1 MSGENP
7 YAPPE
12 TTSTGVPDAPES
24 FGWEMVGKRV
34 WVEKF
39 AQFPMVDPY
48 SGKTDDV
55 MTMNRITLRYWP
67 AWMTV
72 LRWISLGIILLPLSG
87 AIEPDLKMAIALAGV
102 LALIVT
108 MIASTFF
115 PITGLKVFFTTK
127 TLRWRVIQ
135 HWLVSA
141 CFVVGILSGMRVE
154 RTGLPSG
161 DGQVNVVS
169 SAGFCLWILG
179 LIWIYVL
186 RRRLKCRRHK
196 DGRFEIRGIHP
207 KALALLAREK
217 GSPPVSPEM
226 DSLSSSR

>member
-1 MSGENP
+1 
-7 YAPPE
+7 
-12 TTSTGVPDAPES
+12 
-24 FGWEMVGKRV
+24 MVGKRV

-48 SGKTDDV
+48 SGKSDDV

-87 AIEPDLKMAIALAGV
+87 AIEPDLKTAIALVGV
-102 LALIVT
+102 LALIVV

-115 PITGLKVFFTTK
+115 PVTGLKVFFATR
-127 TLRWRVIQ
+127 TLRARAIQ
-135 HWLVSA
+135 QWMVGS
-141 CFVVGILSGMRVE
+141 CFFVGILSGMKVGHS
-154 RTGLPSG
+154 GLGPSHFPM
-161 DGQVNVVS
+161 NEISVVAFS
-169 SAGFCLWILG
+169 VWILG
-179 LIWIYVL
+179 LVWIYVF

-196 DGRFEIRGIHP
+196 DGRFEIRGFHSQ
-207 KALALLAREK
+207 ALALLAQEK
-217 GSPPVSPEM
+217 GIPPVSPGM